1 MDTRPCA
8 AQVIRSAPADAAC
21 AGRAQRWVL
30 AVAVL
35 GSTVALIDEAIVNV
49 ALPRIEQDLHT
60 TLASM
65 QWVINAYTLCMSA
78 LLLIGG
84 AAADRFGRRKLF
96 LLGLAVFTLASMA
109 CGLAPNTT
117 TLIGAR
123 VAQGAGAALLI
134 PCSLA
139 LLGAAFDEAERGAAI
154 GIWSGATALAGGAA
168 PLIAGLVI
176 DHWSWR
182 VIFFINPLI
191 AIPAFAIGL
200 RRLPESADPE
210 AAAGLDWLGA
220 ALVFGGLGSL
230 VFGLIA
236 SSSLGWRHGAVEG
249 SLPAGVLLLIGFVV
263 QERRSQA
270 PMMPPAL
277 FRSRG
282 FRGINLLTLFLY
294 GAFGGAFF
302 FLPFLLIRQ
311 HAFSAAAAGAA
322 FLPYTLVIAVLSR
335 WSGGLVGRF
344 GVRRPLIIGPWVVAG
359 GFAWLALIGGEG
371 RYWMYL
377 LPMTMLGFGMAITI
391 TPLTTTVI
399 NSVDT
404 RATGVASGIN
414 NVAAAVAG
422 LLAVALLGNLV
433 GSSLV
438 ATSRL
443 VMGSAALLALASAA
457 VAALTIRSAAGNGK

>member
-1 MDTRPCA
+1 
-8 AQVIRSAPADAAC
+8 
-21 AGRAQRWVL
+21 VL

-35 GSTVALIDEAIVNV
+35 GSTMAFIDEAIVNV
-49 ALPRIEQDLHT
+49 ALPRMEQELHT

-65 QWVINAYTLCMSA
+65 QWVINAYTLSMSA

-96 LLGLAVFTLASMA
+96 LTGLVIFTLASIA
-109 CGLAPNTT
+109 CGFAPTASA
-117 TLIGAR
+117 LIGVRAL
-123 VAQGAGAALLI
+123 QGAGAALLI

-168 PLIAGLVI
+168 PMVAGLVV

-191 AIPAFAIGL
+191 AIPTFWIGV
-200 RRLPESADPE
+200 RRLPESADP
-210 AAAGLDWLGA
+210 AARVGLDWMGA
-220 ALVFGGLGSL
+220 LLVLGGLGSL

-236 SSSLGWRHGAVEG
+236 SSSLGWRALAVEG
-249 SLPAGVLLLIGFVV
+249 SIVAGVLLLMGFVA
-263 QERRSQA
+263 QERRSHA

-282 FRGINLLTLFLY
+282 FRGINLLTLLLY
-294 GAFGGAFF
+294 GALGGAFF
-302 FLPFLLIRQ
+302 YLPFLLIRQ

-335 WSGGLVGRF
+335 WSGGLVNRF
-344 GVRRPLIIGPWVVAG
+344 GVRRPLVIGPLVVAA
-359 GFAWLALIGGEG
+359 GFTWLALISGEG
-371 RYWMYL
+371 RYWIYL
-377 LPMTMLGFGMAITI
+377 LPMTILGFGMAITI

-399 NSVDT
+399 NSVQT
-404 RATGVASGIN
+404 RATGIASGIN

-422 LLAVALLGNLV
+422 LLAIALLGTLI
-433 GSSLV
+433 GDSLV

-443 VMGSAALLALASAA
+443 LMASAAMLALASAA
-457 VAALTIRSAAGNGK
+457 VAGLTISSAAR